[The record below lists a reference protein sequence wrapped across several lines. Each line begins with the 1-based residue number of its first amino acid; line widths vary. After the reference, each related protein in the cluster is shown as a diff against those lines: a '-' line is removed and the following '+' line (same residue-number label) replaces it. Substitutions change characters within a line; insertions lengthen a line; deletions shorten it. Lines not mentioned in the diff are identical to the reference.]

1 MLLSRKGLSPA
12 KQEDTVALFDK
23 IKKTLEHDRPLTEEQ
38 RAFLDAVKSSQPGQA
53 FGLEAKAGTGKTYTI
68 IRAAEELQ
76 GSVLMLAFNAKIRK
90 ELQARAPRGCA
101 VHTFHSYCNNVLFR
115 SRKYE
120 IKPGMAKIYNYMK
133 NESGGVKQFR
143 ARWPIAQG
151 VSLAKNLA
159 FGLIMDDNEENWRQI
174 YHEYDIRIPRGVSED
189 YVIEHARR
197 MFRETTRSKTMIDY
211 DDMLYYV
218 ARDGVGGDR
227 WDYVLVD
234 EAQDTNLAQFRV
246 LDHLFTGD
254 TRLLFV
260 GDPQQAIY
268 GWRGAGVDAFDV
280 MADRYEA
287 KVFDLTT
294 TWRCP
299 RAVVEEAQRV
309 VPKIKYAPDASDGE
323 VATLHPSV
331 FDVTAVEPGNAVLC
345 RNNAPLLQAALSCLQ
360 AGVGCV
366 MLGRDVAKAIT
377 HQTDAAIKLSGSIR
391 DTAMFSRLRAKYDA
405 ELADRPF
412 ALAQATEEVEMAA
425 TMFAYIQGREVPYT
439 SEEELL
445 SCIESIC
452 NRLLSDELRTDR
464 IVFSTIHRS
473 KGLEWPSVYLIQP
486 EKIPAKAARKVG
498 GWHLE
503 QERNLAYVA
512 ITRAKERLV
521 YVSASEDPLKWI
533 LELSAADH
541 EDRQEED

>member
-1 MLLSRKGLSPA
+1 
-12 KQEDTVALFDK
+12 
-23 IKKTLEHDRPLTEEQ
+23 
-38 RAFLDAVKSSQPGQA
+38 
-53 FGLEAKAGTGKTYTI
+53 
-68 IRAAEELQ
+68 
-76 GSVLMLAFNAKIRK
+76 
-90 ELQARAPRGCA
+90 
-101 VHTFHSYCNNVLFR
+101 
-115 SRKYE
+115 
-120 IKPGMAKIYNYMK
+120 
-133 NESGGVKQFR
+133 
-143 ARWPIAQG
+143 
-151 VSLAKNLA
+151 
-159 FGLIMDDNEENWRQI
+159 
-174 YHEYDIRIPRGVSED
+174 
-189 YVIEHARR
+189 
-197 MFRETTRSKTMIDY
+197 
-211 DDMLYYV
+211 
-218 ARDGVGGDR
+218 
-227 WDYVLVD
+227 
-234 EAQDTNLAQFRV
+234 
-246 LDHLFTGD
+246 
-254 TRLLFV
+254 
-260 GDPQQAIY
+260 
-268 GWRGAGVDAFDV
+268 
-280 MADRYEA
+280 
-287 KVFDLTT
+287 
-294 TWRCP
+294 
-299 RAVVEEAQRV
+299 VVEEAQRV

-452 NRLLSDELRTDR
+452 NRLLSDELRNDR